1 MVARVLYMAT
11 KVFWL
16 VASVG
21 YCGCCQGVPII
32 FCVVTK
38 VLLGFTGGCQRIARG
53 LYVVTRIF

>member
-1 MVARVLYMAT
+1 M
-11 KVFWL
+11 

-38 VLLGFTGGCQRIARG
+38 VLLGFTGGCQEIASG
-53 LYVVTRIF
+53 LYVVTRVF